1 MSWMDWTNAVLPQ
14 AVMLPMWVKLSWA
27 LVASAAVLRL
37 MQGFQYKLWI
47 AVLCALLMLM
57 PRIDVL
63 SGYLALAFQ
72 TPSLVLVVW
81 GFWRWIDA
89 MQHRAPE
96 VSTPVPVAFV
106 GVLLGWALAI
116 DAFNAWP
123 SFLNLQL
130 YALGFTSVG
139 LWLVLG
145 MLVALTLWKQVVVR
159 WTLSMAAVL
168 VVYVLLRLPTG
179 NVWDALLDPFVWLA
193 LHAQLWRAWRTP
205 RADI

>member
-1 MSWMDWTNAVLPQ
+1 MDWTNAVLPQ